1 MKTGLGLAVFG
12 VFQHQKRLIKENF
25 FRFRLV
31 YAVFLRILAG
41 VTFVPVKA
49 SNLCPIDHKSILSA
63 YTQALKLKSRV
74 VAPGT
79 HPCQNWVIRE
89 QEVLSMNL
97 QKIEDEALHLPKE
110 ERAQLIQRLVL
121 SLESPSEEELRSDW
135 LLEAR
140 RRGEE
145 LDNGTVQA
153 VSSEDVMRKA
163 RALIK

>member
-1 MKTGLGLAVFG
+1 
-12 VFQHQKRLIKENF
+12 
-25 FRFRLV
+25 
-31 YAVFLRILAG
+31 
-41 VTFVPVKA
+41 
-49 SNLCPIDHKSILSA
+49 
-63 YTQALKLKSRV
+63 
-74 VAPGT
+74 
-79 HPCQNWVIRE
+79 
-89 QEVLSMNL
+89 MNL

-110 ERAQLIQRLVL
+110 ERAQLIQRLEL

-153 VSSEDVMRKA
+153 VPGEAVMRKA